1 MFPPS
6 LKKQR
11 LPIGETKHC
20 WRRGPDVTFEEC
32 AETTTAGG
40 WPGQTRARTPAR
52 ARCRLRF
59 RRLQNAKSSTDT
71 ATATATASHT
81 SLVRSSCRVV
91 ATGFATLPVFQ
102 LAALDASTP
111 LLEPFSVSYPL
122 RVSSSTEDAHAG
134 DEFEF
139 PHTSKQ
145 MLRQFTSLA
154 GLAISCSPVLDSQ
167 QPQERS
173 TILESFRFIYS

>member
-1 MFPPS
+1 MS
-6 LKKQR
+6 LSR
-11 LPIGETKHC
+11 SALELLLL
-20 WRRGPDVTFEEC
+20 
-32 AETTTAGG
+32 AA
-40 WPGQTRARTPAR
+40 GQTRARTPAR

-71 ATATATASHT
+71 ATASHT
-81 SLVRSSCRVV
+81 SLVGPSCRVV

-145 MLRQFTSLA
+145 MLRQFSSLA
-154 GLAISCSPVLDSQ
+154 GLAISCSPVLDNQ